1 MENYKA
7 ILEQVES
14 LQRELMTITDYSET
28 VYQDFEEL
36 IADLE
41 ELI

>member
-14 LQRELMTITDYSET
+14 LQRELMTITDYSED